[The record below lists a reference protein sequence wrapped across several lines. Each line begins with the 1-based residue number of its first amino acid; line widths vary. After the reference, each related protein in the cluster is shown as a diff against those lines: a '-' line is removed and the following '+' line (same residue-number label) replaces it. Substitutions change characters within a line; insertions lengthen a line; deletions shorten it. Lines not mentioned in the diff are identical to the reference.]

1 MNHIVVANKREAGT
15 VKGSVLISLLKYIF
29 KELNEQQKE
38 NFLSQIDQVY
48 RKKIIENRILSTDR
62 VDVSIVNKLTLIA
75 ASVKGKPA
83 KVFAKDVGR
92 FGAEEGMKS
101 AFAIYSRI
109 KTPNAQMGKASVMWS
124 SLYDKGKMETIRV
137 NKDTSIVQLTGIP
150 TEEIMCER
158 IYGWLERT
166 NQIAGLEDVKVVHT
180 KCCSF
185 GQSHCEWQ
193 ITWKK

>member
-1 MNHIVVANKREAGT
+1 MNQTVIANKQEAGT
-15 VKGSVLISLLKYIF
+15 VKGSVLIGLLKYIF
-29 KELNEQQKE
+29 KELTEQQKDI
-38 NFLSQIDQVY
+38 FLLQIDEVY
-48 RKKIIENRILSTDR
+48 RNKIIENRILSTDR
-62 VDVSIVNKLTLIA
+62 VDVSMVNKLTLIA

-109 KTPNAQMGKASVMWS
+109 KTPNAQMAKASVMWS

-137 NKDTSIVQLTGIP
+137 SKDTAIVRLINIP
-150 TEEIMCER
+150 TETIMCER

-166 NQIAGLEDVKVVHT
+166 NQIAGLKNVKVVHT

-193 ITWKK
+193 ITWGK